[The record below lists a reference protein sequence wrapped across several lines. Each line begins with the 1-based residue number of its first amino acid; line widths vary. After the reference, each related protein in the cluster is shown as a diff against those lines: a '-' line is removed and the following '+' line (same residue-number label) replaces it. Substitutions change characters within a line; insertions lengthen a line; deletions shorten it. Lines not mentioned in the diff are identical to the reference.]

1 MLGRLA
7 SVPAFFGLRILSGLL
22 LLKLSASFLPV
33 SGFAAFSQ
41 FMSFAAFLN
50 LVAIGGAQNGVIRQ
64 AAAAQD
70 GAALERVRSAAVAI
84 WAMVAP
90 GLALAILLGSGL
102 ISRVL
107 VGSSSAW
114 MVVAAIA
121 ILALAAGPG
130 QIACSILTGRK
141 RVASSLAAQ
150 ASGLVAS
157 TIMAAWL
164 IRRGDP
170 AAAAIGFA
178 SGPLVTMAVALLLA
192 ARLRLGPIA
201 PRAARAEV
209 RALLRY
215 SAAMAATTGF
225 SAILLFGLRSFYRE
239 TFDATQLGYWV
250 AANRISD
257 MSTQLLGLFMIQFFV
272 PHYAMTESEPARRAL
287 ILRCW
292 AVGAA
297 AMGAIPL
304 VFSLGSGMLVHLF
317 LSNAYRPAIPVIRAY
332 MIGDFLRV
340 WVSFAMYVA
349 FARGRPDRYAGIE
362 MGTLTIMAAIMVA
375 LIVAGDPA
383 APQIAYIGGYTV
395 AALLATLGFLWRPAE
410 TVALRPVPHP

>member
-1 MLGRLA
+1 
-7 SVPAFFGLRILSGLL
+7 
-22 LLKLSASFLPV
+22 
-33 SGFAAFSQ
+33 
-41 FMSFAAFLN
+41 
-50 LVAIGGAQNGVIRQ
+50 
-64 AAAAQD
+64 
-70 GAALERVRSAAVAI
+70 
-84 WAMVAP
+84 
-90 GLALAILLGSGL
+90 
-102 ISRVL
+102 
-107 VGSSSAW
+107 
-114 MVVAAIA
+114 
-121 ILALAAGPG
+121 
-130 QIACSILTGRK
+130 
-141 RVASSLAAQ
+141 
-150 ASGLVAS
+150 
-157 TIMAAWL
+157 
-164 IRRGDP
+164 
-170 AAAAIGFA
+170 
-178 SGPLVTMAVALLLA
+178 
-192 ARLRLGPIA
+192 
-201 PRAARAEV
+201 
-209 RALLRY
+209 
-215 SAAMAATTGF
+215 
-225 SAILLFGLRSFYRE
+225 
-239 TFDATQLGYWV
+239 
-250 AANRISD
+250 